1 MKALV
6 TGGGGFLGGAIVRL
20 LKERGDEV
28 RSFARGD
35 YPELRAA
42 GVEVVRG
49 ELTDKAAIEAA
60 VDGCEVVFHVA
71 SKTGI
76 WGPLR
81 EYYRTNVEGTDAVIA
96 ACRRGGVR
104 RLVYTS
110 TPSVVFSGRDMEG
123 VDESAPFPDHYL
135 TAYPRTKALAEQ
147 NVLRAN
153 DAELATVA
161 LRPHL
166 IWGPGDPHL
175 VPRILARARAGA
187 LRRIGRRP
195 NLVDSIYVDNAA
207 AAHLL
212 AADRLGPG
220 SAVAG
225 NVYFLSQGQP
235 VPLWEL
241 INRILDA
248 AGLPPVTRSI
258 SPVVAYAAGWMLEAI
273 YSLLGRESEPRMTR
287 FLARELSTAHW
298 FDISAARRDL
308 GYEPTVSIDEGL
320 RRLAESL
327 RSGVKG
333 R

>member
-20 LKERGDEV
+20 LIERGHEV

-35 YPELRAA
+35 YPGLRAA
-42 GVEVVRG
+42 GVQVFRG
-49 ELTDKAAIEAA
+49 ELTDTDAVEAA
-60 VDGCEVVFHVA
+60 VDSCDVVFHVA

-81 EYYRTNVEGTDAVIA
+81 EYFRTNVEGTNTVIA
-96 ACRRGGVR
+96 ACRRRGVR

-123 VDESAPFPDHYL
+123 VDESTPYPDHYL

-147 NVLRAN
+147 IVLRAN
-153 DAELATVA
+153 DADLATVA

-207 AAHLL
+207 TAHLL

-225 NVYFLSQGQP
+225 KVYFLSQGEP
-235 VPLWEL
+235 IPLWDL

-248 AGLPPVTRSI
+248 GGLPPVSRSI
-258 SPVVAYAAGWMLEAI
+258 SPAVAYAAGWMLEALD
-273 YSLLGRESEPRMTR
+273 SLLRRESEPRMTR

>member
-20 LKERGDEV
+20 LIERGHEV

-35 YPELRAA
+35 YPGLRAA
-42 GVEVVRG
+42 GVQVFRG
-49 ELTDKAAIEAA
+49 ELTDTDAVEAA
-60 VDGCEVVFHVA
+60 VDSCDVVFHVA

-81 EYYRTNVEGTDAVIA
+81 EYFRTNVEGTNTVIA
-96 ACRRGGVR
+96 ACRRRGVR

-123 VDESAPFPDHYL
+123 VDESTPYPDHYL

-147 NVLRAN
+147 IVLRAN
-153 DAELATVA
+153 DADLATVA

-207 AAHLL
+207 TAHLL

-225 NVYFLSQGQP
+225 KVYFLSQGEP
-235 VPLWEL
+235 IPLWDL

-248 AGLPPVTRSI
+248 GGLPPVSRSI
-258 SPVVAYAAGWMLEAI
+258 SPAVAYAAGWMLEALD
-273 YSLLGRESEPRMTR
+273 SLLRRESEPRMTR
-287 FLARELSTAHW
+287 FLARELATAHW
-298 FDISAARRDL
+298 FDIGAARRDL